1 MRINEWNQRNQN
13 AAKMN
18 GPGGVQGKGNTKKL
32 GDISTKSCKI
42 KPEEDSFR
50 SSLQKSMVQEEAMKA
65 QVKKAEEAGRPGGQ
79 PLRQLGS
86 RPAEDGEYQCLY
98 GKKCVDG

>member
-18 GPGGVQGKGNTKKL
+18 GSGGVQGKGNTKKL

-65 QVKKAEEAGRPGGQ
+65 QVKKAEAAGRE
-79 PLRQLGS
+79 GS
-86 RPAEDGEYQCLY
+86 HCGSWKGKPASRGWRISMPVWKEMR
-98 GKKCVDG
+98 